1 MDHGPLARGAH
12 CTRTHALAVI
22 ASTRPKQDLAHRH
35 SIQRWKRDSWG
46 HTRLGEPLAVNGCQ
60 EKRDIFFGGIAT

>member
-12 CTRTHALAVI
+12 CTRKHALAVI
-22 ASTRPKQDLAHRH
+22 ASTRPKQDLAHQH

-46 HTRLGEPLAVNGCQ
+46 HTRLWEPLTVNGCQ